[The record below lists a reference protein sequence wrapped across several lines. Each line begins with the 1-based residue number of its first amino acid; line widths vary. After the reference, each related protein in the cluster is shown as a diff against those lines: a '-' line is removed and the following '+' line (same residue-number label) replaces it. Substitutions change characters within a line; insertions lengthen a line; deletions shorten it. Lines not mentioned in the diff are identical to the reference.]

1 MDKLGATVL
10 HGIQKELVVQSPW
23 WGVRGHLSSTRRA
36 AFTVHYIKSWI
47 SWTSCPRNCGFN
59 TFSPKAFDWYL
70 FLECLLLPRSSL
82 AYSQPRVTRFKW
94 LPLFQASQ
102 LTVSTVPTADITTS
116 PEPKPVL
123 EQRTEARV
131 ARGSLQLLNR
141 RYPFCVGSLLAI
153 VEEILT
159 YF

>member
-1 MDKLGATVL
+1 MDTLGATAL

-23 WGVRGHLSSTRRA
+23 WGVRGAFVLERA
-36 AFTVHYIKSWI
+36 AFMVQYIKSCISWI
-47 SWTSCPRNCGFN
+47 SCSCNCGFN
-59 TFSPKAFDWYL
+59 TFSPKAFDRYL

-94 LPLFQASQ
+94 LPSFQASQ

-116 PEPKPVL
+116 PEPKPAL
-123 EQRTEARV
+123 DRRTEARV
-131 ARGSLQLLNR
+131 ARGSPQLLNR
-141 RYPFCVGSLLAI
+141 RCPFCVGILLAI
-153 VEEILT
+153 VGEILT